1 MGREL
6 FLDFFTEHEVPV
18 IRKRRHTF
26 LKMDDENVYI
36 LKEGVVKVSVLMR
49 DGREFNIAYLK
60 GFDIL
65 SMFKDAVVDC
75 KFSSLMI
82 RVESEEASFCLVS
95 REDFS
100 RAVKQDEK
108 LKEYVEAY
116 YRENLQR
123 ALYRQKCMTMNGK
136 SGAIYAFLYN
146 LISLFGKENEEGILI
161 DMQVTNDDIAG
172 FCGISTRNSVNRIL
186 RGLRENG
193 VISVE
198 NQKILIKDKEY
209 LEQYM
214 QRLYRFGI
222 DETRK
227 HAISPLLCSR
237 CV

>member
-65 SMFKDAVVDC
+65 SMFKDAVADC

-82 RVESEEASFCLVS
+82 RVESDEASFYCVSKELFNQLLNEHSELV
-95 REDFS
+95 
-100 RAVKQDEK
+100 
-108 LKEYVEAY
+108 EYVNMY
-116 YRENLQR
+116 YRKKLSETIS
-123 ALYRQKCMTMNGK
+123 RQELMTMNGK
-136 SGAIYAFLYN
+136 NGAVCAFIYYLVTM
-146 LISLFGKENEEGILI
+146 FGKENEEGILI

-186 RGLRENG
+186 RGLREEN
-193 VISVE
+193 VIRIVD
-198 NQKILIKDKEY
+198 NKILILNADY
-209 LEQYM
+209 LKPYA
-214 QRLYRFGI
+214 
-222 DETRK
+222 D
-227 HAISPLLCSR
+227 
-237 CV
+237 

>member
-26 LKMDDENVYI
+26 LKMDDENVYV

-100 RAVKQDEK
+100 RAVKRDEK

-186 RGLRENG
+186 RGLREEN
-193 VISVE
+193 VIRIVD
-198 NQKILIKDKEY
+198 NKILILNADY
-209 LEQYM
+209 LKPYA
-214 QRLYRFGI
+214 
-222 DETRK
+222 D
-227 HAISPLLCSR
+227 
-237 CV
+237 

>member
-26 LKMDDENVYI
+26 LNMDDENVYV

-65 SMFKDAVVDC
+65 SMFKDAVADC

-172 FCGISTRNSVNRIL
+172 FCGVSTRNSVNRIL
-186 RGLRENG
+186 RGLREEN
-193 VISVE
+193 VIRIVD
-198 NQKILIKDKEY
+198 NKILILNADY
-209 LEQYM
+209 LKPYA
-214 QRLYRFGI
+214 
-222 DETRK
+222 D
-227 HAISPLLCSR
+227 
-237 CV
+237 

>member
-82 RVESEEASFCLVS
+82 RVESDEASFYCVSKELLLFKILPYVSSICEYIVS
-95 REDFS
+95 RSNFD
-100 RAVKQDEK
+100 V
-108 LKEYVEAY
+108 LK
-116 YRENLQR
+116 
-123 ALYRQKCMTMNGK
+123 
-136 SGAIYAFLYN
+136 
-146 LISLFGKENEEGILI
+146 
-161 DMQVTNDDIAG
+161 
-172 FCGISTRNSVNRIL
+172 
-186 RGLRENG
+186 
-193 VISVE
+193 
-198 NQKILIKDKEY
+198 
-209 LEQYM
+209 
-214 QRLYRFGI
+214 
-222 DETRK
+222 
-227 HAISPLLCSR
+227 
-237 CV
+237 

>member
-49 DGREFNIAYLK
+49 DGREYNITYAK
-60 GFDIL
+60 GPDL
-65 SMFKDAVVDC
+65 L
-75 KFSSLMI
+75 SLMCDTLREDVAYRIRI

-100 RAVKQDEK
+100 RAVKRDEK

-186 RGLRENG
+186 RGLREEN
-193 VISVE
+193 VIRIVD
-198 NQKILIKDKEY
+198 NKILILNADY
-209 LEQYM
+209 LKPYA
-214 QRLYRFGI
+214 
-222 DETRK
+222 D
-227 HAISPLLCSR
+227 
-237 CV
+237 

>member
-26 LKMDDENVYI
+26 LNMDDENVYV

-82 RVESEEASFCLVS
+82 RVESDEASFYCVSKELFNQLLNEHSELV
-95 REDFS
+95 
-100 RAVKQDEK
+100 
-108 LKEYVEAY
+108 EYVNMY
-116 YRENLQR
+116 YRKKLSETIS
-123 ALYRQKCMTMNGK
+123 RQELMTMNGK
-136 SGAIYAFLYN
+136 NGAVCAFIYYLVTM
-146 LISLFGKENEEGILI
+146 FGKENEEGILI

-186 RGLRENG
+186 RGLREEN
-193 VISVE
+193 VIRIV
-198 NQKILIKDKEY
+198 NNKILILNADY
-209 LEQYM
+209 LKPYA
-214 QRLYRFGI
+214 
-222 DETRK
+222 D
-227 HAISPLLCSR
+227 
-237 CV
+237 

>member
-82 RVESEEASFCLVS
+82 RVESDEASFYCVSKELFNQLLNEHTELV
-95 REDFS
+95 
-100 RAVKQDEK
+100 
-108 LKEYVEAY
+108 EYVNTY
-116 YRENLQR
+116 YRKKLSETIS
-123 ALYRQKCMTMNGK
+123 RQELMTMNGK

-186 RGLRENG
+186 RGLREEN
-193 VISVE
+193 VIRIVD
-198 NQKILIKDKEY
+198 NKILILNADY
-209 LEQYM
+209 LKPYA
-214 QRLYRFGI
+214 
-222 DETRK
+222 D
-227 HAISPLLCSR
+227 
-237 CV
+237 

>member
-26 LKMDDENVYI
+26 LNMDDENVYV

-82 RVESEEASFCLVS
+82 RVESDEASFYCVSKELFNQLLNEHSELV
-95 REDFS
+95 
-100 RAVKQDEK
+100 
-108 LKEYVEAY
+108 EYVNTY
-116 YRENLQR
+116 YRKKLSETIS
-123 ALYRQKCMTMNGK
+123 RQELMTMNGK
-136 SGAIYAFLYN
+136 SGAIYGFLYN

-186 RGLRENG
+186 RGLREEN
-193 VISVE
+193 VIRIVD
-198 NQKILIKDKEY
+198 NKILILNADY
-209 LEQYM
+209 LKPYA
-214 QRLYRFGI
+214 
-222 DETRK
+222 D
-227 HAISPLLCSR
+227 
-237 CV
+237 

>member
-26 LKMDDENVYI
+26 LNMDDENVYV

-82 RVESEEASFCLVS
+82 RVESDEASFYCVSKGLFNQLLNEHSELV
-95 REDFS
+95 
-100 RAVKQDEK
+100 
-108 LKEYVEAY
+108 EYVNMY
-116 YRENLQR
+116 YRKKLSETIS
-123 ALYRQKCMTMNGK
+123 RQELMTMNGK

-186 RGLRENG
+186 RGLREEN
-193 VISVE
+193 VIRIVD
-198 NQKILIKDKEY
+198 NKILILNADY
-209 LEQYM
+209 LKPYA
-214 QRLYRFGI
+214 
-222 DETRK
+222 D
-227 HAISPLLCSR
+227 
-237 CV
+237 

>member
-26 LKMDDENVYI
+26 LNMDDENVYV

-65 SMFKDAVVDC
+65 SMFKDAAVDC

-100 RAVKQDEK
+100 RAVKRDEK

-186 RGLRENG
+186 RGLREEN
-193 VISVE
+193 VIRIVD
-198 NQKILIKDKEY
+198 NKILILNADY
-209 LEQYM
+209 LKPYA
-214 QRLYRFGI
+214 
-222 DETRK
+222 D
-227 HAISPLLCSR
+227 
-237 CV
+237 

>member
-26 LKMDDENVYI
+26 LNMDDENVYI

-49 DGREFNIAYLK
+49 DGREYNITYAK
-60 GFDIL
+60 GPNL
-65 SMFKDAVVDC
+65 L
-75 KFSSLMI
+75 SLMCDTLREDVAYRIRI

-100 RAVKQDEK
+100 RAVKRDEK

-186 RGLRENG
+186 RGLREEN
-193 VISVE
+193 VIRIVD
-198 NQKILIKDKEY
+198 NKILILNADY
-209 LEQYM
+209 LKPYA
-214 QRLYRFGI
+214 
-222 DETRK
+222 D
-227 HAISPLLCSR
+227 
-237 CV
+237 

>member
-26 LKMDDENVYI
+26 LKMDDENVYV

-82 RVESEEASFCLVS
+82 RVESDEASFYCVSKELFNQLLNEHSELV
-95 REDFS
+95 
-100 RAVKQDEK
+100 
-108 LKEYVEAY
+108 EYVNTY
-116 YRENLQR
+116 YRKKLSETIS
-123 ALYRQKCMTMNGK
+123 RQELMTMNGK
-136 SGAIYAFLYN
+136 NGAIYAFLYN

-186 RGLRENG
+186 RGLREEN
-193 VISVE
+193 VIRIVD
-198 NQKILIKDKEY
+198 NKILILNAEY
-209 LEQYM
+209 LKPYA
-214 QRLYRFGI
+214 
-222 DETRK
+222 D
-227 HAISPLLCSR
+227 
-237 CV
+237 

>member
-26 LKMDDENVYI
+26 LKMDDENAYI

-49 DGREFNIAYLK
+49 DGREFNITYLK

-82 RVESEEASFCLVS
+82 RVESDEASFYCVSKELFNQLLNKHSELV
-95 REDFS
+95 
-100 RAVKQDEK
+100 
-108 LKEYVEAY
+108 EYVNTY
-116 YRENLQR
+116 YRKKLSETIS
-123 ALYRQKCMTMNGK
+123 RQELMTMNGK

-146 LISLFGKENEEGILI
+146 LISLSGKEIKEGILI
-161 DMQVTNDDIAG
+161 DMQITNDDIAG

-186 RGLRENG
+186 RGLREEN
-193 VISVE
+193 VIRIVD
-198 NQKILIKDKEY
+198 NKILILNADY
-209 LEQYM
+209 LKPYA
-214 QRLYRFGI
+214 
-222 DETRK
+222 D
-227 HAISPLLCSR
+227 
-237 CV
+237 

>member
-26 LKMDDENVYI
+26 LKMDDENAYI

-49 DGREFNIAYLK
+49 DGREYNITYAK
-60 GFDIL
+60 GPNL
-65 SMFKDAVVDC
+65 L
-75 KFSSLMI
+75 SLMCDTLREDVAYRIRI

-100 RAVKQDEK
+100 RAVKRDEK

-186 RGLRENG
+186 RGLREEN
-193 VISVE
+193 VIRIVD
-198 NQKILIKDKEY
+198 NKILILNADY
-209 LEQYM
+209 LKPYA
-214 QRLYRFGI
+214 
-222 DETRK
+222 D
-227 HAISPLLCSR
+227 
-237 CV
+237 

>member
-26 LKMDDENVYI
+26 LKMDDENVYV

-100 RAVKQDEK
+100 RVVKQDEK

-186 RGLRENG
+186 RGLREEN
-193 VISVE
+193 VIRIVD
-198 NQKILIKDKEY
+198 NKILILNADY
-209 LEQYM
+209 LKPYA
-214 QRLYRFGI
+214 
-222 DETRK
+222 D
-227 HAISPLLCSR
+227 
-237 CV
+237 

>member
-82 RVESEEASFCLVS
+82 RVESDEASFYCVSKELFNQLLNEHSELV
-95 REDFS
+95 
-100 RAVKQDEK
+100 
-108 LKEYVEAY
+108 EYVNMY
-116 YRENLQR
+116 YRKKLSETIS
-123 ALYRQKCMTMNGK
+123 RQELMTMNGK

-186 RGLRENG
+186 RGLREEN
-193 VISVE
+193 VIRIVD
-198 NQKILIKDKEY
+198 NKILILNADY
-209 LEQYM
+209 LKPYA
-214 QRLYRFGI
+214 
-222 DETRK
+222 D
-227 HAISPLLCSR
+227 
-237 CV
+237 